1 MNVVRLKNLNLN
13 LVLAVIG
20 VGVQHQLNKIMTNKK
35 ITTLTTLIWLTALM
49 FLFITCSPKTNCG
62 TKKQHKARQGNTKRM
77 APSMAN

>member
-1 MNVVRLKNLNLN
+1 
-13 LVLAVIG
+13 
-20 VGVQHQLNKIMTNKK
+20 MTNKK

-77 APSMAN
+77 APSMVN